1 MKRSVCRSRSLKMA
15 FLTAD
20 GIFASGDIARN
31 FAIAV
36 RAEFRIRATE
46 EAAGYL
52 GIMFEIDSFESRVEF
67 RFRTGFL
74 VGGGRKSWRV
84 RMRRPA
90 LLDSV
95 LKIRRSPRIVGPRAG
110 HVLFFS
116 RAGLAALCGMWT
128 GDMHRF
134 SSCCGHEQGVNLY
147 RERVQ
152 TISAM
157 WAQMREPCNHKQESR
172 QHRQDVHREMKTG
185 NENGKPTNIIAHIL
199 SKPGRQSRHEKTPEP
214 KPARGSRHRTA
225 KI

>member
-1 MKRSVCRSRSLKMA
+1 VNQPGRPENLLLMFSRAL
-15 FLTAD
+15 D
-20 GIFASGDIARN
+20 CIFASGDIARN

-157 WAQMREPCNHKQESR
+157 WAQKRSIWRAGRPRRPNSGSFEISAAPLPAP
-172 QHRQDVHREMKTG
+172 G
-185 NENGKPTNIIAHIL
+185 IL
-199 SKPGRQSRHEKTPEP
+199 
-214 KPARGSRHRTA
+214 A
-225 KI
+225 